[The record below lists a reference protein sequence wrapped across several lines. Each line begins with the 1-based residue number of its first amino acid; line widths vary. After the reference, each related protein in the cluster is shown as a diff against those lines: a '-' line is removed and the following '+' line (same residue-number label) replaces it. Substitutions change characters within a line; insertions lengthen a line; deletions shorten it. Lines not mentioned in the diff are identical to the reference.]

1 MASSAQLEQE
11 AEQTRSQLAQT
22 LDELRER
29 ITPGQLVDQAVDY
42 AKDSGGGMFVRNLGR
57 QATANPLPVALIGAG
72 IAWLMLS
79 NGRQQ
84 SRAASINRA
93 AETAIDRARRTM
105 NEAGAQVGEF
115 TEKAGA
121 RAKDIGQD
129 LSQRASDWVADSK
142 GRVTGAGERFRES
155 MDATRSSGAQT
166 AREATASA
174 DEAASFIGDRVSS
187 AYQTAASSASEAY
200 GRVADQARDASST
213 MANTVS
219 GLGQRTA
226 VASRDFLQFCRTQP
240 LVLAGLGMALGAVI
254 GALIP
259 PTETE
264 DQLMGQTSDHL
275 KDQAADVAQD
285 QYERAKDIAQTG
297 LEQVETQAAAAQSS
311 EHPETSLVP
320 GAEHSASNEPVE

>member
-1 MASSAQLEQE
+1 MANSAQLERE
-11 AEQTRSQLAQT
+11 AEQTRSQLAQA

-57 QATANPLPVALIGAG
+57 QATANPLPIALIGAG
-72 IAWLMLS
+72 VAWLMLS

-84 SRAASINRA
+84 SRTASINRA

-115 TEKAGA
+115 AEKTGA
-121 RAKDIGQD
+121 QAKDFAQD
-129 LSQRASDWVADSK
+129 MSQRASDWVADSK
-142 GRVTGAGERFRES
+142 GRVTDAGERFRES
-155 MDATRSSGAQT
+155 MDATRRSGAQSTGEAMAT
-166 AREATASA
+166 AGEAT
-174 DEAASFIGDRVSS
+174 SFIGDRVSS
-187 AYQTAASSASEAY
+187 AYQSAASSASKAH
-200 GRVADQARDASST
+200 GRVTDQARDASST

-264 DQLMGQTSDHL
+264 DQLMGQTSDRL
-275 KDQAADVAQD
+275 KDQAADVAEE

-297 LEQVETQAAAAQSS
+297 LEQVETKAVATQSS

>member
-11 AEQTRSQLAQT
+11 AEQTRSHLAQT

-72 IAWLMLS
+72 TAWLMLS

-84 SRAASINRA
+84 SRAASIDRA

-115 TEKAGA
+115 GEKTGA
-121 RAKDIGQD
+121 QAKDFAQD
-129 LSQRASDWVADSK
+129 MSQRASDWVADSK
-142 GRVTGAGERFRES
+142 GRV
-155 MDATRSSGAQT
+155 
-166 AREATASA
+166 
-174 DEAASFIGDRVSS
+174 GDRVSS
-187 AYQTAASSASEAY
+187 AFQTAGSSASEAY

-219 GLGQRTA
+219 GFGQRTA
-226 VASRDFLQFCRTQP
+226 LASRDFLQFCRTQP

-264 DQLMGQTSDHL
+264 DQLMGQTSDRL
-275 KDQAADVAQD
+275 KDQAADVAQE

-297 LEQVETQAAAAQSS
+297 LEETKAAAAQSS

>member
-11 AEQTRSQLAQT
+11 AEQTRSHLAQT

-105 NEAGAQVGEF
+105 SDAGAQAGEF
-115 TEKAGA
+115 AQKASA
-121 RAKDIGQD
+121 QAKDIGQGI
-129 LSQRASDWVADSK
+129 SQRASDWVADSK
-142 GRVTGAGERFRES
+142 GRVADAGEQFRES
-155 MDATRSSGAQT
+155 MDATRSSGTQSTGEAM
-166 AREATASA
+166 ATAN
-174 DEAASFIGDRVSS
+174 EAASSIGDRVSS
-187 AYQTAASSASEAY
+187 AYQTAASRASETY
-200 GRVADQARDASST
+200 GLVADQARDASST

-226 VASRDFLQFCRTQP
+226 GASRDFLQFCRTQP

-259 PTETE
+259 PSETE
-264 DQLMGQTSDHL
+264 DQLMGQTSDRL
-275 KDQAADVAQD
+275 KDHAADVAQD
-285 QYERAKDIAQTG
+285 QYERAKDIAQTVRG
-297 LEQVETQAAAAQSS
+297 
-311 EHPETSLVP
+311 
-320 GAEHSASNEPVE
+320 N

>member
-11 AEQTRSQLAQT
+11 AEQTRLQLAQT

-42 AKDSGGGMFVRNLGR
+42 ANDSGGGMFVRNLGR

-79 NGRQQ
+79 GGRQQ

-115 TEKAGA
+115 AEKASA

-129 LSQRASDWVADSK
+129 LSHRASDWVADSK
-142 GRVTGAGERFRES
+142 GRVTDAGEQFRDS
-155 MDATRSSGAQT
+155 TDATRRSAAQ
-166 AREATASA
+166 
-174 DEAASFIGDRVSS
+174 S

-200 GRVADQARDASST
+200 GRVADQTRDASST

-219 GLGQRTA
+219 GFGQRAA
-226 VASRDFLQFCRTQP
+226 VVSRDFLQFCRTQP
-240 LVLAGLGMALGAVI
+240 LVLAGLGMALGAVV

-264 DQLMGQTSDHL
+264 DQLMGQTSDRL

-297 LEQVETQAAAAQSS
+297 LEQVETKVAAAQST

>member
-11 AEQTRSQLAQT
+11 AEQTRLQLAQT

-42 AKDSGGGMFVRNLGR
+42 ANDSGGGMFVRNLGR

-79 NGRQQ
+79 GGRQQ

-115 TEKAGA
+115 AEKASA

-129 LSQRASDWVADSK
+129 LSHRASDWVADSK
-142 GRVTGAGERFRES
+142 GRVTDAGEQFRDS
-155 MDATRSSGAQT
+155 TDATRRSAAQ
-166 AREATASA
+166 
-174 DEAASFIGDRVSS
+174 S

-200 GRVADQARDASST
+200 GRVADQARDAGST

-219 GLGQRTA
+219 GFGQRAA
-226 VASRDFLQFCRTQP
+226 VVSRDFLQFCRTQP
-240 LVLAGLGMALGAVI
+240 LVLAGLGMALGAVV

-264 DQLMGQTSDHL
+264 DQLMGQTSDRL

-297 LEQVETQAAAAQSS
+297 LEQVETKVAAAQST

>member
-1 MASSAQLEQE
+1 MASSAQLERE
-11 AEQTRSQLAQT
+11 AEQTRSQLAQA

-79 NGRQQ
+79 GGRQQ

-115 TEKAGA
+115 AEKASA

-129 LSQRASDWVADSK
+129 LSHRASDWVADSK
-142 GRVTGAGERFRES
+142 GRVTDAGEQFRDS
-155 MDATRSSGAQT
+155 TDATRRSAAQ
-166 AREATASA
+166 
-174 DEAASFIGDRVSS
+174 S

-200 GRVADQARDASST
+200 GRVADQTRDASST

-219 GLGQRTA
+219 GVGQRAA
-226 VASRDFLQFCRTQP
+226 VVSRDFLQFCRTQP
-240 LVLAGLGMALGAVI
+240 LVLAGLGMALGAVV

-264 DQLMGQTSDHL
+264 DQLMGQTSDRL

-297 LEQVETQAAAAQSS
+297 LEQVETKAAAAQST